1 MLFILILPYVVAHIS
16 MSYPPSRRNSN
27 SEYYVKNNLVNYNL
41 RSPLYVNAGPDYF
54 TFPCKGFSKGPPTAE
69 FSSNIK
75 VTLEGTVIHNGGHCQ
90 FGISFNDKDFLVL
103 HTVMT
108 NCLLNGMT
116 YEFPLPSNTPP
127 GSATVF
133 WTWVNSIGNRE
144 YYMECADVT
153 IKNNNN
159 NNGVV
164 YGKELVVANILNYP
178 TIPEFPTPNSP
189 SGIDLF
195 ERAKQISISRD
206 SNAIS
211 RPISTTSAIP
221 TSNAIS
227 RPISTTSAIPTS
239 NAISRPSAIPTST
252 AISRPIST
260 TSDIP
265 TSNAFF
271 RVPTLPKSE
280 CETGK
285 MKCCKNGGY
294 YICNH
299 GNWLLMPCAP
309 GTACQQYNDA
319 IICNYDV

>member
-1 MLFILILPYVVAHIS
+1 

-108 NCLLNGMT
+108 NCLLNSMI

-127 GSATVF
+127 GPATVF

-153 IKNNNN
+153 IKNTNN

-211 RPISTTSAIP
+211 RPISTPSYVP
-221 TSNAIS
+221 TSNAI
-227 RPISTTSAIPTS
+227 
-239 NAISRPSAIPTST
+239 
-252 AISRPIST
+252 
-260 TSDIP
+260 
-265 TSNAFF
+265 F

-299 GNWLLMPCAP
+299 GNWILMPCAP